1 MTVSE
6 TLQSGNRPDYTL
18 KKTKLG
24 LRLNLW
30 TKELQITCQNVSPKF
45 ARLSC
50 ENRLLCLPSQYLNVV
65 LGIVNTPY
73 LLTDNELGDRE
84 DIDRSA
90 LPQIT
95 SIPSTSVI
103 LGIDFS
109 GFRVD
114 FSVDKSTH
122 VTGFTRHGL
131 SR

>member
-1 MTVSE
+1 M
-6 TLQSGNRPDYTL
+6 
-18 KKTKLG
+18 
-24 LRLNLW
+24 
-30 TKELQITCQNVSPKF
+30 
-45 ARLSC
+45 
-50 ENRLLCLPSQYLNVV
+50 
-65 LGIVNTPY
+65 NTPY

-114 FSVDKSTH
+114 FSVDKSSH